1 MESAAVGHAVFRDIL
16 CPFRLFFFPGFHS
29 FLQIYLLGRRSC
41 GFLVDLVH
49 GVILATSLVC
59 ILYCII
65 IQ

>member
-41 GFLVDLVH
+41 GFLVDLVR
-49 GVILATSLVC
+49 GYME
-59 ILYCII
+59 LY
-65 IQ
+65 